1 MASDSELVI
10 ETLGR
15 IAADPASWDALL
27 DLLPEDDGAPVSG
40 AGGEA
45 AVAWAQSAAL
55 AQHRRGDGDPQAAA
69 TEAGWIVLSE
79 RDRVVSFNP
88 QAAAAFEPLG
98 RLALDRPLDWAREAN
113 AVIAGAA
120 LRRVRAGERQLIV
133 RLETGDG
140 APRFAFASAVGS
152 VPLPPGADAGGAL
165 AGLVFPAVDEG
176 SRLWGVVRDS
186 FGLTEAEVRVAR
198 LLRDGLSM
206 QQIAER
212 LDVSARTVR
221 NQLQSVFAKLGV
233 QRQSDLVR
241 ALTELAGVNRAL
253 HGPGFGEASAGAFA
267 DAPPV
272 LGATLADGRTLAY
285 REYGAPSGRP
295 VLILHGTPGSSLLP
309 SGTDA
314 RARALGLRLVAPD
327 RPGFGLS
334 SPSPDYSFAG
344 VAADMVALADHLG
357 LERLAV
363 GGAHSGAAFALHVAA
378 RLGARATLVMAS
390 SGRAPGPPP
399 RDRNRLARMRRRM
412 EAQPWVAE
420 ALFGIV
426 RLRHTPQLTRRL
438 LGKAAAHSPGDAAFL
453 AASPWVVDYVHGYA
467 AEALAQGSRGAAAE
481 MQAFRTAAHEA
492 PELACPLILWSGA
505 EDAIIPARSFA
516 DYARVRPTE
525 ARVIEGIGHYMPM
538 KHWFEILERL
548 AAPPPPP

>member
-10 ETLGR
+10 EALGR

-27 DLLPEDDGAPVSG
+27 DLLPDEDAGTTTSG
-40 AGGEA
+40 GGEA
-45 AVAWAQSAAL
+45 AIAWAHSAAL
-55 AQHRRGDGDPQAAA
+55 AQHRRGEGDPQAAPP
-69 TEAGWIVLSE
+69 EAGWIVLSD
-79 RDRVVSFNP
+79 RDRVVSFNS
-88 QAAAAFEPLG
+88 QAAVAFETLG
-98 RLALDRPLDWAREAN
+98 DLELDRPLAWTREAN
-113 AVIAGAA
+113 AVIVSAA

-133 RLETGDG
+133 RLETGG
-140 APRFAFASAVGS
+140 GPRFAFAGAVGS
-152 VPLPPGADAGGAL
+152 FPLASDAEAAGAL
-165 AGLVFPAVDEG
+165 AGLVFPAVDEN

-241 ALTELAGVNRAL
+241 ALTELAGVNRAMDS
-253 HGPGFGEASAGAFA
+253 PGLGAATAGAFA

-272 LGATLADGRTLAY
+272 LSVTLADGRTLAY
-285 REYGAPSGRP
+285 REYGASAGRP

-309 SGTDA
+309 SGADA
-314 RARALGLRLVAPD
+314 RARALGLRLIAPD

-334 SPSPDYSFAG
+334 SPAPGYSFPG
-344 VAADMVALADHLG
+344 VAADMVALADELG

-390 SGRAPGPPP
+390 SGRAPGSPP
-399 RDRNRLARMRRRM
+399 RDRNPLARMRRRM
-412 EAQPWVAE
+412 EAQPWIAE

-438 LGKAAAHSPGDAAFL
+438 LGKAAAHSAGDAAFL
-453 AASPWVVDYVHGYA
+453 AASPWVVDYVHAYA

-481 MQAFRTAAHEA
+481 MQAFRTAPADA
-492 PELACPLILWSGA
+492 PAFACPLILWSGA
-505 EDAIIPARSFA
+505 EDAIIPARSFG
-516 DYARVRPTE
+516 DYVGARPAEV
-525 ARVIEGIGHYMPM
+525 RVIEDIGHFMPM
-538 KHWFEILERL
+538 KHWFEILQRL